1 MPAALYACALVLDP
15 RQPPGRAF
23 GSPNKEGGYRGPV
36 LFLGDETSSCL
47 YGSHLYL
54 LDSDQEISEEAEA

>member
-36 LFLGDETSSCL
+36 FFLGDETSISL
-47 YGSHLYL
+47 YGPHLSL
-54 LDSDQEISEEAEA
+54 LDSDRKISEEAEG